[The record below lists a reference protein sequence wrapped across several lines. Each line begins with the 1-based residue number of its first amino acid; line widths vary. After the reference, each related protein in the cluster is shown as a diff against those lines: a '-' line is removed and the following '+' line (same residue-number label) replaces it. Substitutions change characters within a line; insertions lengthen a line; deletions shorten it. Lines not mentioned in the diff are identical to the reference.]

1 MAELTNGGIDRAI
14 EVMSKWEENV
24 IEMTNGWVESEIE
37 VMNGW
42 ADEVTEL
49 TEDGTEGAI
58 ERTGVLIGKV
68 IIGSANVQIV
78 IRIEGVIVA
87 IIGITVRTTDT
98 ADTCILGTTIDTV
111 DIGIHG
117 ITIGIV
123 DIDIPDITMD
133 IVDI

>member
-1 MAELTNGGIDRAI
+1 
-14 EVMSKWEENV
+14 VMSKWEENV

-58 ERTGVLIGKV
+58 ERTGALIAEGT
-68 IIGSANVQIV
+68 IGSANVQIA

-87 IIGITVRTTDT
+87 IIGTPGRTTDT
-98 ADTCILGTTIDTV
+98 ADTCTLGTTIDTV
-111 DIGIHG
+111 DIGIP
-117 ITIGIV
+117 V
-123 DIDIPDITMD
+123 ITMD